1 MKNQTLNDIYILEK
15 QLLGLNVNAKHKSTV
30 YSQNSE
36 EVVEA
41 AEILG
46 VYLYHPHSDLKECY
60 WFVYKSPKSK
70 KISIRVKGPTI

>member
-15 QLLGLNVNAKHKSTV
+15 QLLGLNVNVKHKSIV

-36 EVVEA
+36 EVIEA
-41 AEILG
+41 AKTLG
-46 VYLYHPHSDLKECY
+46 VHLYYPHSDLKEYY
-60 WFVYKSPKSK
+60 WFIYKSPKNK